1 MARSKSGRTRRKGL
15 LNEPDQSPLT
25 SVANLFDV
33 AMVFSV
39 ALIVMLVMSYHLPQL
54 LDPDA
59 DLTMVTNPGQPD
71 MTIII
76 KEGKTIEVMNMTD
89 RIAGGQ
95 GDVLGTAYKLPD
107 GRVIYVPEDA
117 DEEGAEG
124 GDGEG
129 GGGES

>member
-1 MARSKSGRTRRKGL
+1 
-15 LNEPDQSPLT
+15 LT

-39 ALIVMLVMSYHLPQL
+39 ALIVMLVVSYHLPQL

-59 DLTMVTNPGQPD
+59 DLTVVTNPGQPD
-71 MTIII
+71 MKIII

-107 GRVIYVPEDA
+107 GKVIYVPEDG
-117 DEEGAEG
+117 DEG
-124 GDGEG
+124 GADGG
-129 GGGES
+129 DFES